1 MVSLLARHKLDT
13 LLTEDI
19 LDMWQT
25 IDAGNKAAQLCSRT
39 TPGTC
44 TRETWK
50 VGISIAFLYQSSTV
64 VVFIHRDAAL
74 VHVVLRLVGGGG
86 PLSKFP
92 QYACRSSRLGGA
104 HTSA

>member
-13 LLTEDI
+13 LLAEDI

-25 IDAGNKAAQLCSRT
+25 IDAGYETAQLGCRA
-39 TPGTC
+39 TPGSC
-44 TRETWK
+44 TRQAGK

-74 VHVVLRLVGGGG
+74 VHVVLRLVGAAV
-86 PLSKFP
+86 L
-92 QYACRSSRLGGA
+92 
-104 HTSA
+104 